1 MNKITPREALRG
13 REYAIVKAKDGTIYD
28 LYHDEGT
35 ATRIAADLNARYG
48 EGAYYPA
55 KVDFGEAR

>member
-13 REYAIVKAKDGTIYD
+13 REYAIVRVEDKSVYD
-28 LYHDEGT
+28 LYHDDGT

-48 EGAYYPA
+48 EGTYYPA
-55 KVDFGEAR
+55 KVDFGEGR